1 VVEVVVETRT
11 GGGDALVEEGQSM

>member
-11 GGGDALVEEGQSM
+11 GGGDVPVQEG